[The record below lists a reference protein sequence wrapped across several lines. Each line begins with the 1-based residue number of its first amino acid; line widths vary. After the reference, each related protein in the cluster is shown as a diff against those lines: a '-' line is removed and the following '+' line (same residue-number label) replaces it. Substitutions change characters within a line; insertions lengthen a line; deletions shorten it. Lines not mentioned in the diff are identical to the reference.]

1 MYRSILAVLLMALL
15 AACSTVGNTINPYK
29 SNFNCPYKESGRC
42 ISMTGAYDESR
53 GQKMQPTDPA
63 KAAVLPTNGEKAY
76 EESVYKKL
84 AGLLEEPKTPLI
96 APPKVMRVLLLP
108 YKNDRDLYM
117 YRYAYFVVD
126 DFRWVLDGNPALE
139 GR

>member
-1 MYRSILAVLLMALL
+1 
-15 AACSTVGNTINPYK
+15 
-29 SNFNCPYKESGRC
+29 
-42 ISMTGAYDESR
+42 MTGAYDESR
-53 GQKMQPTDPA
+53 QQMDPA
-63 KAAVLPTNGEKAY
+63 KAAILPTNGEKAY
-76 EESVYKKL
+76 QEGVYKKL

-126 DFRWVLDGNPALE
+126 DFRWVLDGNPAME

>member
-1 MYRSILAVLLMALL
+1 MHQ
-15 AACSTVGNTINPYK
+15 
-29 SNFNCPYKESGRC
+29 
-42 ISMTGAYDESR
+42 YDRGLRQSR
-53 GQKMQPTDPA
+53 GNRPVQPAKCDKSTCAGNGQADLGQPT
-63 KAAVLPTNGEKAY
+63 NNEKAY
-76 EESVYKKL
+76 QEGVYKKL
-84 AGLLEEPKTPLI
+84 TGLLDEPKTPLI